1 VNTLTCQES
10 FKILGRYH
18 TTIIPCMSTMMQGL
32 EIDSAAEDRGYIP
45 CKKSSVAIAA
55 CVPEFAG
62 LLGSF
67 SA

>member
-1 VNTLTCQES
+1 
-10 FKILGRYH
+10 
-18 TTIIPCMSTMMQGL
+18 MSTTMQGL

-45 CKKSSVAIAA
+45 RKKSSVAIAA